1 MYYAFVQEE
10 TVGCSPSPGR
20 AFMGVLPNLF
30 HDVSGELFV
39 KDNKTIIIRGFSY
52 DGRGPGKFC
61 NFLSCNALVNN
72 AL

>member
-1 MYYAFVQEE
+1 
-10 TVGCSPSPGR
+10 
-20 AFMGVLPNLF
+20 MGVLPNLF